1 MSTSAPS
8 FGPKSSQTFNL
19 TPFLG
24 RIKLMIIGI
33 DASRAVKDQKT
44 GTEWYSWYLIRE
56 LSKLDFRN
64 NYLLYSPSAPKDD
77 FLYDNIH
84 FMWKIIPAQSM
95 WSQKGLALEVTKN
108 PPDVFFAPSHI
119 IPQLSSVNS
128 VMTIHGLEYKHFPKA
143 YSLKD
148 RLYMDFAVK
157 QSAKKA
163 KKIIVPSI
171 STKND
176 LIKFYKTEENKIAV
190 IPEGVDREVFIPSS
204 EKSPMAEPY
213 ILFIGRIEERKNIS
227 MLIKAFELLCKEN
240 TPINLILIGK
250 QGYGYDKIKEQID
263 SLSPKVKERI
273 HELGYLPDDEK
284 IKYLHGA
291 TVFAFPSLYE
301 GFGLPI
307 LEAMAC
313 GVPVIS
319 SNTSSLPE
327 VTGDAALTL
336 DPNNPLAWASALSRV
351 IHKQDERQRMID
363 RGNKLVG
370 HFSWR
375 RTAEL
380 TLDVLNNA

>member
-1 MSTSAPS
+1 
-8 FGPKSSQTFNL
+8 
-19 TPFLG
+19 
-24 RIKLMIIGI
+24 
-33 DASRAVKDQKT
+33 
-44 GTEWYSWYLIRE
+44 
-56 LSKLDFRN
+56 
-64 NYLLYSPSAPKDD
+64 
-77 FLYDNIH
+77 
-84 FMWKIIPAQSM
+84 M
-95 WSQKGLALEVTKN
+95 WSQKGLAIEVTKN

-143 YSLKD
+143 YPLKD

-190 IPEGVDREVFIPSS
+190 IPEGVDREVFVPSS

-284 IKYLHGA
+284 IKYLQGA